1 VRNFFL
7 LAVGEFAG
15 KLFGFVAFAYM
26 ARVLGPQEFGQL
38 EFALALIFFLT
49 LLVDCGLSA
58 YGAREIAKDEI
69 AIKRYTVH
77 IIVLRCML
85 AAGAFVLLAIGV
97 AVSHKP
103 WSVQKLLLLYGLTL
117 LALPMFLPFVFQG
130 RELMRYIAAASAIR
144 WSLFAA
150 GTFFFIQG
158 PGEIWIVPLIE
169 TGAMVCVSVFYFGAF
184 SRYFGTLWQK
194 IDYRFLLRTWRQ
206 AFPIGASELVWAL
219 KVYFATVL
227 LGILVDGP
235 EVGWF
240 GAAHRIVISLHTF
253 VWLYFF
259 NLLPAIARSTR
270 GSSDEI
276 NHLMQTSMR
285 LTAVGGVLLGVVG
298 TAFARPIIT
307 LIYGTQYHESVA
319 VFQVL
324 IWLLPLALMSGHF
337 RYLLIGYNRQDLE
350 FVSAACGG
358 ALNVALNLFLTA
370 SYGIQAAAWALIA
383 SEIFIWVLAYY
394 FVRLT
399 IAHIPVWPSIW
410 PSFVNVGERK
420 ILAQFRSIFVR
431 QR

>member
-1 VRNFFL
+1 MPSLAPQATHLVRNFFFL
-7 LAVGEFAG
+7 SIGEFAA
-15 KLFGFVAFAYM
+15 KLCGFVAFAYM
-26 ARVLGPQEFGQL
+26 ARVLGPKEFGQL

-69 AIKRYTVH
+69 AITRYTLHV
-77 IIVLRCML
+77 IVLRCML

-97 AVSHKP
+97 AVSDKP
-103 WSVQKLLLLYGLTL
+103 WSIQKLLLLYGVTL
-117 LALPMFLPFVFQG
+117 LVLPTLLPFVFQG
-130 RELMRYIAAASAIR
+130 RELMRYVAIASVIR

-150 GTFFFIQG
+150 GIFLFIRG
-158 PGEIWIVPLIE
+158 PGEVWLVPLVE
-169 TGAMVCVSVFYFGAF
+169 TGAVVCVAVFYFVAF
-184 SRYFGTLWQK
+184 SHQFGSLREK
-194 IDYRFLLRTWRQ
+194 INYRFLLRMFCQ
-206 AFPIGASELVWAL
+206 ALPVGASELVWAL

-227 LGILVDGP
+227 LGILIDGP

-276 NHLMQTSMR
+276 NRLTQTSMWV
-285 LTAVGGVLLGVVG
+285 TAWGGTLLGVVG
-298 TAFARPIIT
+298 TAFAGPIM
-307 LIYGTQYHESVA
+307 LLAYGSQFHEAVP

-350 FVSAACGG
+350 FLSAACG
-358 ALNVALNLFLTA
+358 ASLNITLNLLLTR
-370 SYGIQAAAWALIA
+370 SYGMQAAAWALVA
-383 SEIFIWVLAYY
+383 SEACIWVLAAY
-394 FVRLT
+394 FVRHAIT
-399 IAHIPVWPSIW
+399 HIPLWPSMLQPLIGR
-410 PSFVNVGERK
+410 SER
-420 ILAQFRSIFVR
+420 
-431 QR
+431 